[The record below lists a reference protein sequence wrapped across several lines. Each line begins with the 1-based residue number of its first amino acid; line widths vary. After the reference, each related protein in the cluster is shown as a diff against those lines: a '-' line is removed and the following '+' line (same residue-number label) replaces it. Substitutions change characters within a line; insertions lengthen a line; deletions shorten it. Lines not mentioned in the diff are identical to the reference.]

1 MLITMHVDHNKYCI
15 HDGDAFIFED
25 ILHLLTLTQT
35 FHFTLTYIKQTGYVL
50 FFFTCLSEWATKNAG
65 KVWLRLENCMEM
77 SDSYNAFGQFNGN

>member
-1 MLITMHVDHNKYCI
+1 MHVDHNKYYI

-35 FHFTLTYIKQTGYVL
+35 FTLTYIKQTGYVL
-50 FFFTCLSEWATKNAG
+50 FFFTCLSEWTTINAG

-77 SDSYNAFGQFNGN
+77 SALYNAFGHFNGNYLHI